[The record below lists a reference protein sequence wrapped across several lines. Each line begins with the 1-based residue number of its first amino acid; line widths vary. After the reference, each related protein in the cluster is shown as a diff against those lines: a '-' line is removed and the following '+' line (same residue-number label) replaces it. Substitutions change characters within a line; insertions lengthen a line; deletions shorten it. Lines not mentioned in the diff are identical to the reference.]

1 MMRGIWQVLRRTWRQ
16 WQKMTPEYGQ
26 ERCRNCGTCRHVCSL
41 LKAQTTPTNNYA
53 KALED

>member
-1 MMRGIWQVLRRTWRQ
+1 MRGIWQVLRRTWRQ